1 MRSVR
6 FALLAALAF
15 AAAPAH
21 ASNWYDL
28 PFPSTIPP
36 AEAPL
41 ENLYI
46 QFDGDAAPTR
56 VADIIL
62 QPPHTGH
69 YAGPKLQLPQQIN
82 TTRLS
87 GNVNTRELK
96 MFDLNRDGVL
106 NRSELT
112 QAMISWAVT
121 SIQNKPFA
129 KARFFYGYA
138 ANALAPLDFFVLNL
152 DDSSYVRR
160 VIVLHGHTGSLEML
174 ETVARAG

>member
-1 MRSVR
+1 MRAVR

-41 ENLYI
+41 ENLYV
-46 QFDGDAAPTR
+46 QFEGDAAPTR
-56 VADIIL
+56 VIDVIL

-69 YAGPKLQLPQQIN
+69 NASPKLQLPQQIN
-82 TTRLS
+82 TTRLAA
-87 GNVNTRELK
+87 NVNTRQLK
-96 MFDLNRDGVL
+96 WFDLNNDGLL

-112 QAMISWAVT
+112 QALLSWAVT
-121 SIQNKPFA
+121 SVQDKPFA
-129 KARFFYGYA
+129 KAQFFYGTA
-138 ANALAPLDFFVLNL
+138 ANALAPLSFFVLNH
-152 DDSSYVRR
+152 DDSSYLRR
-160 VIVLHGHTGSLEML
+160 VIVQHGRIGSLEML